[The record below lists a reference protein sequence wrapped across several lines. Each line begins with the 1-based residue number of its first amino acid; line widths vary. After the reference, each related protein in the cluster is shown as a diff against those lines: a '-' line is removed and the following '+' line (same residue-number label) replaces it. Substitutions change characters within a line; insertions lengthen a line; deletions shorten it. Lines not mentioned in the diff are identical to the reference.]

1 MLKCEG
7 GGVRPQSGETRQ
19 LAHILVQR
27 CPLLNYK
34 LVNGSINGP
43 VKIGK
48 FRYLNWLTYPNLKD
62 FKEEIET
69 IGTKFFF
76 V

>member
-1 MLKCEG
+1 MCSSVG

-19 LAHILVQR
+19 LARFLVQG

-34 LVNGSINGP
+34 VVNGSINGP

-48 FRYLNWLTYPNLKD
+48 FRYLNWLTYP
-62 FKEEIET
+62 T
-69 IGTKFFF
+69 
-76 V
+76 